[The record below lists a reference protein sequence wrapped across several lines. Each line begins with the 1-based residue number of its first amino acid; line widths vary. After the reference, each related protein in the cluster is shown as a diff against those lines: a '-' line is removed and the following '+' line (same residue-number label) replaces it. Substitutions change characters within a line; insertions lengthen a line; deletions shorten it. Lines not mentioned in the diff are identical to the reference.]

1 MSTVSLI
8 AFGFFRKQSRYAGL
22 WTMLQ
27 EWGKSI
33 GDWTLNVEHSP
44 NLKSTYLYMM
54 SLADGIGWFQLC
66 KLLNQELD
74 NLCHHC
80 QRKFSVKR
88 SCMLLCV
95 GGMSSHFCFY
105 LAKPS
110 TERKVVAKVANMS
123 QSFFDSIAHVR
134 TCMAALQ
141 RWPKKRC
148 SVPWYY
154 HIWLFPGVSAG
165 LARQ

>member
-95 GGMSSHFCFY
+95 GGMVATFVSTLRNHQQSVKWSQRLQIWVKVSSTALLMY
-105 LAKPS
+105 
-110 TERKVVAKVANMS
+110 ERAWRHCSDDRKNDA
-123 QSFFDSIAHVR
+123 
-134 TCMAALQ
+134 
-141 RWPKKRC
+141 RC
-148 SVPWYY
+148 LGITIYGYSLESP
-154 HIWLFPGVSAG
+154 PA
-165 LARQ
+165 